1 MEKGEMQKTKRTGGA
16 DYQITSWCRRMMR
29 DHVSEGSHC
38 IDATMGNGYDTEYL
52 CTLVGKE
59 GFVWAF
65 DIQKRA
71 LEATRG
77 RLKQALSYTNYEL
90 LLASH
95 SRMSEYVEPE
105 TIDCI
110 TFNLGYLPG
119 GDHTIATRAETTIEA
134 LKQGLQLLK
143 KNGLISICIY
153 SGGDSGFEE
162 RDRVLAWLKELDS
175 RKYLVLVTEYYN
187 RPHHPP
193 IPVMIIKL

>member
-1 MEKGEMQKTKRTGGA
+1 MEERKNGMKKQKDRP
-16 DYQITSWCRRMMR
+16 DYQITAWCRRMMKA
-29 DHVSEGSHC
+29 HVTEGSLC

-52 CTLVGKE
+52 CSLVGSQ

-65 DIQKRA
+65 DIQKEA
-71 LEATRG
+71 LAATKK
-77 RLKQALSYTNYEL
+77 RLEQSQPFQNYEL

-95 SRMSEYVEPE
+95 SQMEAYIKPD

-110 TFNLGYLPG
+110 AFNLGYLPG

-134 LKQGLQLLK
+134 LTQGLRLLK
-143 KNGLISICIY
+143 KNGLISLCIY
-153 SGGDSGFEE
+153 SGGDSGFAE
-162 RDRVLAWLKELDS
+162 RDAVLAWLKNLDS

-193 IPVMIIKL
+193 IPVMIVKL